1 MNFTSLIT
9 SDSNKGVGKKGS
21 KTSTTRRKGGQNTN
35 KAPPT
40 NVVDRV
46 TCVSTLQT
54 VSLSP
59 LTSTNPTYL
68 QPQLVATDLQHSNS
82 AFVNSSFQCNQPSG
96 ATYPSMV
103 YAGRSSSQS
112 SGGSSHAYGG
122 FRITFPQLCSP
133 LVRLC
138 YGCSQILMP
147 GGIIATP
154 PNDLV
159 IMTRMNRQYRDNT
172 TGEMRSKEGNV
183 YFHLNV
189 HCIRRKQPYFSP
201 QIATLS
207 DESPPYLTQ
216 AHLHFLTAFG
226 LNLPF

>member
-1 MNFTSLIT
+1 MATS
-9 SDSNKGVGKKGS
+9 
-21 KTSTTRRKGGQNTN
+21 
-35 KAPPT
+35 
-40 NVVDRV
+40 
-46 TCVSTLQT
+46 
-54 VSLSP
+54 
-59 LTSTNPTYL
+59 
-68 QPQLVATDLQHSNS
+68 LQHSNPS
-82 AFVNSSFQCNQPSG
+82 FVNSSFQCNQPSG

-103 YAGRSSSQS
+103 YARPSSSQS
-112 SGGSSHAYGG
+112 CGGSSHAYGG
-122 FRITFPQLCSP
+122 FRITFLQLCSP

-138 YGCSQILMP
+138 YGCSQTLKP
-147 GGIIATP
+147 GGMIATP

-172 TGEMRSKEGNV
+172 TGEMRSKEGNL

-207 DESPPYLTQ
+207 DETAPYLTQ
-216 AHLHFLTAFG
+216 AHLHFLRAFG

>member
-1 MNFTSLIT
+1 MNLTSLIT

-21 KTSTTRRKGGQNTN
+21 KTSTARRNTN

-46 TCVSTLQT
+46 TCISTLET

-59 LTSTNPTYL
+59 STSTNPTCL
-68 QPQLVATDLQHSNS
+68 QPQLVATNLQHSNS
-82 AFVNSSFQCNQPSG
+82 GFVNSSFQCNQPSG

-103 YAGRSSSQS
+103 HARSSSSQS
-112 SGGSSHAYGG
+112 CGGSSHAYGG
-122 FRITFPQLCSP
+122 FRITFLQLCSP

-138 YGCSQILMP
+138 YGCPQTLKP
-147 GGIIATP
+147 GDMIATP
-154 PNDLV
+154 PNGLD

-172 TGEMRSKEGNV
+172 TGEMRSKEGDV

-189 HCIRRKQPYFSP
+189 HCISRKQPYFSP

-207 DESPPYLTQ
+207 DETAPYLTQ
-216 AHLHFLTAFG
+216 AHLHFLRAFG

>member
-1 MNFTSLIT
+1 MNLTSLIT

-21 KTSTTRRKGGQNTN
+21 KTSTARRKGGRNTN

-46 TCVSTLQT
+46 TCVS
-54 VSLSP
+54 S
-59 LTSTNPTYL
+59 TSTNPTCL
-68 QPQLVATDLQHSNS
+68 QPQLVATNLQHSNS

-103 YAGRSSSQS
+103 YARPSSSQS
-112 SGGSSHAYGG
+112 CGGSSHAYGG
-122 FRITFPQLCSP
+122 FRITFLQLCSP

-138 YGCSQILMP
+138 YGCSETLKP
-147 GGIIATP
+147 GGMIATP
-154 PNDLV
+154 PSDLV
-159 IMTRMNRQYRDNT
+159 ITTHMNRQYRDNT
-172 TGEMRSKEGNV
+172 TGEMRSKEENV
-183 YFHLNV
+183 HFHLNV
-189 HCIRRKQPYFSP
+189 HFIRRKQPYFSP

-207 DESPPYLTQ
+207 DETAPYLTQ
-216 AHLHFLTAFG
+216 AHLHFLRAFG